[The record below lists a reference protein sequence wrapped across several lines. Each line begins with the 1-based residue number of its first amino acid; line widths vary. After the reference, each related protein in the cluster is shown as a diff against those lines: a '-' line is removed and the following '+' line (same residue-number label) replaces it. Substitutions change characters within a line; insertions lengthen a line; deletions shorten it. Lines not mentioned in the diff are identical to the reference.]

1 VARLSGEAS
10 LSISFDFVLFML
22 VPSGATLTEFG
33 LLAAGAR
40 APRPQQVW
48 RL

>member
-1 VARLSGEAS
+1 V
-10 LSISFDFVLFML
+10 ML
-22 VPSGATLTEFG
+22 TGFG

-40 APRPQQVW
+40 APRPRQVW